1 MANIQ
6 PTIHSSATKGRVAFA
21 ILLALTV
28 FSMPDVRA
36 ASPAPGQS
44 APSATFTIDRVSV
57 TITTRFLPSETFLT
71 AEDGASNQVAS
82 SVARSPYREL
92 QLTAV
97 PFGTSPPAERL
108 PAAQPGGAQPYRQA
122 LANDRQADG
131 QKVEA
136 APPIQAFGQR
146 VPGTLTTANLHLD
159 SATPKRAAIAEWVVE
174 SGPRLW
180 IARAALE
187 LSDGQDASDLA
198 QNVADLALST
208 QSAANATT
216 LPSRPSQT
224 APPRS
229 AADPAA
235 RPTSSP
241 SDVTSTNSLQ
251 PGQTLHAGQHLTS
264 SNNQYTVEMQADG
277 NLVLY
282 GQGQALWASWTEGN
296 PGAWVA
302 MQSDG
307 NLVVYA
313 SSGRP
318 LWATMSLAG
327 TNLGYYLTIQV
338 NGNAVIYTSSG
349 QATWQTGVVNS
360 SLAQGRFLRSDQY
373 LTSGNGQYQLIMQS
387 DGNLVQYFHKRALW
401 NSSTWG
407 NPGAYVAMQADGNLV
422 VYASSGRP
430 LWATMSL
437 AGTNLAYSLQ
447 VQDDGNVVIYTANG
461 RATWWSGIRNSV
473 LAQDESLAAGQY
485 VLSPN
490 GYQLIMQADGNLV
503 QYAGQYALWDSRTF
517 GNPGAWV
524 IMQTDGNLVVYSS
537 SGQPLWSSR
546 TNGTQNLGSY
556 LSVQS
561 DSNLVIYTGTGQAI
575 WARFGLGPPWWSGD
589 CDVNNNPGSYR
600 LGGTFAGIAACGP
613 RPLFGGGDNLVRF
626 FPGAVGD
633 YEWECVELSAR
644 YLYLHYN
651 QAPYIANGSQVVWNY
666 PGSRLRKVS
675 NGTAGAAPV
684 AGDVLS
690 YGATSTNGHT
700 SVVAGSSVDGS
711 GNGSIDVIE
720 ENNSPGGS
728 ARLSVSGW
736 WVNSNLSVT
745 GWLHN

>member
-6 PTIHSSATKGRVAFA
+6 STIQSSATKGRVAFA

-92 QLTAV
+92 QLTAA

-108 PAAQPGGAQPYRQA
+108 PAAQPGGAQAYRQA

-146 VPGTLTTANLHLD
+146 VPGTLTTANIHLD

-187 LSDGQDASDLA
+187 LSDGQDASVLA

-216 LPSRPSQT
+216 LASRPTQT
-224 APPRS
+224 APP
-229 AADPAA
+229 ADPAA

-241 SDVTSTNSLQ
+241 SDVTSTNSLHQ
-251 PGQTLHAGQHLTS
+251 GQTLDAGQHLTS
-264 SNNQYTVEMQADG
+264 SNNQYTFEMQADG

-327 TNLGYYLTIQV
+327 TNL
-338 NGNAVIYTSSG
+338 
-349 QATWQTGVVNS
+349 
-360 SLAQGRFLRSDQY
+360 
-373 LTSGNGQYQLIMQS
+373 
-387 DGNLVQYFHKRALW
+387 
-401 NSSTWG
+401 
-407 NPGAYVAMQADGNLV
+407 
-422 VYASSGRP
+422 
-430 LWATMSL
+430 
-437 AGTNLAYSLQ
+437 AYSLQ
-447 VQDDGNVVIYTANG
+447 VQDDGNVVIYTASG

-473 LAQDESLAAGQY
+473 LAQNESLAAGQY
-485 VLSPN
+485 LLSPN

-537 SGQPLWSSR
+537 SGQPLWNSR
-546 TNGTQNLGSY
+546 TNGTQNLGYY

-613 RPLFGGGDNLVRF
+613 RPLFGGGDHLVRF
-626 FPGAVGD
+626 FPGAVGN

-675 NGTAGAAPV
+675 NGTSGAAPV

-736 WVNSNLSVT
+736 WVNSNLGVT